1 MGQSRHKDKVWVRV
15 DTRTKYGSEK
25 TQGKSMGQSRHK
37 EKVWVK
43 VDTRTKFSESESTKV
58 KRRVREN
65 RRTNGQKEKLGSEK
79 KKIKR
84 RVKVDRRKS

>member
-1 MGQSRHKDKVWVRV
+1 MGQRRHKEKLWVRV
-15 DTRTKYGSEK
+15 DTRT
-25 TQGKSMGQSRHK
+25 Q
-37 EKVWVK
+37 
-43 VDTRTKFSESESTKV
+43 FSESESTKV